1 MNKLKMNA
9 IRQVYKFSN
18 ENGIDFKQVIRG
30 MADDDMD
37 FEVDGYRFIHMDEI
51 DAIQQEELSFD
62 LYILGC
68 FKPSFLSDI
77 TNIDVEVFE
86 ALQKTDNCDTIGK
99 LVLPYIEEIQLKYS
113 IIDGYGHHF
122 AHYDH
127 EEHDVADYYAFRI
140 N

>member
-30 MADDDMD
+30 MADDDRD
-37 FEVDGYRFIHMDEI
+37 FNVDGYRFIHVDDI
-51 DAIQQEELSFD
+51 DDIQQEELSSD

-68 FKPSFLSDI
+68 FNASFLSDI
-77 TNIDVEVFE
+77 SNIDFEVFE
-86 ALQKTDNCDTIGK
+86 ALQETDNYHVAGK
-99 LVLPYIEEIQLKYS
+99 LVLPYIKELQEEYS
-113 IIDGYGHHF
+113 RIDGYGHHF

-127 EEHDVADYYAFRI
+127 EKHDVADYYAFRV